1 MNAALKR
8 ETFLKL
14 TGVATGGLALGF
26 GVHGDASAAAPQ
38 AGVFT
43 PNAYVAITPDGLVT
57 LQVSKS
63 EMGQGVMTGLPMTIA
78 DELDYPYEKLRI
90 VQSPAAP
97 PYYDPV
103 MHSQQTHG
111 SSTTPDM
118 TEPMRQMGG
127 MARAMLVAAAAQQ
140 WNVPA
145 SSLVTDGQGY
155 VKHPPSGRAASYGEL
170 ALLAALQPVPKDV
183 KLKSESEFRIIGQRK
198 PRIDIPLK
206 VNGRAKYGM
215 DVKLPGMLYA
225 SVQKPAVFG
234 GRVVHYD
241 ATEALKVKG
250 VKKVVQIASGVAVLA
265 DNTWS
270 AAQGRYKL
278 KVTYDDG
285 KWAHL
290 SSEQIFAEAEQMANR
305 PGVVAKR
312 TGDVEAALKRPDV
325 KVVSATYRGPYLAH
339 ATMEPMN
346 ATAWVHDGIVE
357 IWAPTQHQTPSQE
370 AASKITGIPLDKIK
384 LTTMFLGGG
393 FGRKGETDFVE
404 DAVEASMKA
413 GVPVKVVYTRE
424 DDTQHDYYRSAN
436 TTAFSGAV
444 DSSGKIVAYK
454 LHNVNTSQF
463 KRALPE
469 VWEKVHGADPMMVG
483 NTVVLYDLP
492 NLHAEYTYHDLPVPT
507 GFWRAPSTNWN
518 SFAVEVFIDELA
530 HAAGKDPYEF
540 RRANMKDPRAI
551 RAIEAV
557 AEKAGWGKPLPPGVH
572 RGIAVTVLTN
582 SISAQV
588 VEASFSGKDIMVH
601 RVVCATDVGLII
613 NPAIVEAQAISSV
626 NYALSAAINGKITI
640 KDGRVQQNNFYD
652 APVLRHNQAP
662 MVEVVLLPGSGK
674 AYGTGEHNVGATA
687 PALVNAY
694 FAATGKRIRALPM
707 VDSMA

>member
-1 MNAALKR
+1 MMDLTRTN
-8 ETFLKL
+8 FLKIA
-14 TGVATGGLALGF
+14 GAAGGGLALGLSLRA
-26 GVHGDASAAAPQ
+26 DASATGPEA
-38 AGVFT
+38 VFQ

-57 LQVSKS
+57 IQVSKS

-78 DELDYPYEKLRI
+78 EELDYPYEKLRI
-90 VQSPAAP
+90 EQSPAGPA
-97 PYYDPV
+97 YYDPV

-118 TEPMRQMGG
+118 TEPMRQMGA

-145 SSLVTDGQGY
+145 SSLLTDGQGY
-155 VKHPPSGRAASYGEL
+155 IKHPPSGRTVSYGEV
-170 ALLAALQPVPKDV
+170 ALLAAQQPVPKDV
-183 KLKSESEFRIIGQRK
+183 KLKAESEFRIIGRRK
-198 PRIDIPLK
+198 MRIDVPAK

-215 DVKLPGMLYA
+215 DVKVPGMLYA
-225 SVQKPAVFG
+225 SVQKPPVFG
-234 GRVVHYD
+234 GKVTHYD

-265 DNTWS
+265 DNTW
-270 AAQGRYKL
+270 AAMQGRYKL

-285 KWAHL
+285 RWAHL
-290 SSEQIFAEAEQMANR
+290 SSEQIFAEAEQLANK
-305 PGVVAKR
+305 PGAVAKS

-370 AASKITGIPLDKIK
+370 AASRITGLPLDKIK

-393 FGRKGETDFVE
+393 YGRKGETDFVE

-424 DDTQHDYYRSAN
+424 DDIQHDYYRSAN
-436 TTAFSGAV
+436 TSVFSGAV
-444 DSSGKIVAYK
+444 DAAGKIVAYK
-454 LHNVNTSQF
+454 MHNVNTSQF
-463 KRALPE
+463 KRALPFTMAKTG
-469 VWEKVHGADPMMVG
+469 VDPMMVG

-492 NLHAEYTYHDLPVPT
+492 NVHAEYTYHDLPIPT

-540 RRANMKDPRAI
+540 RRMNMTDPRGLA
-551 RAIEAV
+551 ALDAV
-557 AEKAGWGKPLPPGVH
+557 AKKSDWGKPLPPGVY
-572 RGIAVTVLTN
+572 RGIAVTVLNN

-588 VEASFSGKDIMVH
+588 VEASFAGKDITVH
-601 RVVCATDVGLII
+601 RVVAATDVGLII
-613 NPAIVEAQAISSV
+613 NPAIVEAQTFSSV
-626 NYALSAAINGKITI
+626 ITGLGAAINGKITI

-652 APVLRHNQAP
+652 APVMRHDKAP
-662 MVEVVLLPGSGK
+662 FVEVVLLPGSGK
-674 AYGTGEHNVGATA
+674 AWGTGEHCTSAVG

-694 FAATGKRIRALPM
+694 FAATGKRIRTLPM
-707 VDSMA
+707 IDEMTA